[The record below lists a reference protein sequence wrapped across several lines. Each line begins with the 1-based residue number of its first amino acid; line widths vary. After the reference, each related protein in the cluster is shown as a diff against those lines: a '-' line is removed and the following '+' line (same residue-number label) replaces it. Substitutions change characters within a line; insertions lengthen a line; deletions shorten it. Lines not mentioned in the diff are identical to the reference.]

1 MLTGYRSG
9 SEDLPRPDEPRSQYA
24 PGLPLQTRYEAKAA
38 DLGVMT
44 RTVRRWACAFR
55 EHGEAGLV
63 PKTPRSEGG
72 LGNADPR

>member
-1 MLTGYRSG
+1 
-9 SEDLPRPDEPRSQYA
+9 
-24 PGLPLQTRYEAKAA
+24 
-38 DLGVMT
+38 MT